1 MPDYSDLGAFLLAQ
15 LRASAA
21 VTALVVGGAARIL
34 DAGELTGALLSAAE
48 KERQASKAAQVLA
61 LVVMDTGESGP
72 EGGKTATASVFIYDR
87 QRAYANI
94 RTAREA
100 VVTAVVNQGVPL
112 VRGALIVQVGYA
124 GRSGFVQ
131 FEDFDL
137 DYERVD
143 CAGPLTYDSS
153 GDLYA

>member
-1 MPDYSDLGAFLLAQ
+1 M
-15 LRASAA
+15 
-21 VTALVVGGAARIL
+21 
-34 DAGELTGALLSAAE
+34 
-48 KERQASKAAQVLA
+48 
-61 LVVMDTGESGP
+61 
-72 EGGKTATASVFIYDR
+72 
-87 QRAYANI
+87 
-94 RTAREA
+94 
-100 VVTAVVNQGVPL
+100 NQGVPL
-112 VRGALIVQVGYA
+112 GRGALIVQVGYA